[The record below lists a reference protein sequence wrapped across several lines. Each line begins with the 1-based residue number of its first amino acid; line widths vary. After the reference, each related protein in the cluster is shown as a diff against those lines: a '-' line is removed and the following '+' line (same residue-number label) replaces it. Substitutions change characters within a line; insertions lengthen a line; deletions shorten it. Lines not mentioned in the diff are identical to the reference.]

1 MSNRTIRSRAKS
13 RYDQA
18 LGPNTEENY
27 SNQHFGSNT
36 SLPPVLATPDN
47 FHNCEEQNEGRAA
60 QSVPPMPPKLP
71 LDFTVITG
79 IRPASLTNIIGLN
92 AQGGIQ
98 KETSAMLS
106 PGQPEQCTAPRS
118 WASAKMY
125 IQKNNGLVA
134 ANNQPAETC
143 KLSDTVSDYPICK
156 PKIEE
161 EVTLVARLALAGRIV
176 YRSPYNYC
184 TFRKFNHYRYFREP
198 IVFHA
203 FALRVG
209 VCNV

>member
-1 MSNRTIRSRAKS
+1 MSNRTIRSRAKNQC
-13 RYDQA
+13 DQA
-18 LGPNTEENY
+18 LGSNTEEIY
-27 SNQHFGSNT
+27 SKPHSGSNT
-36 SLPPVLATPDN
+36 SGPPALATPDI
-47 FHNCEEQNEGRAA
+47 FHNCEEPNEGIAE
-60 QSVPPMPPKLP
+60 QSVQPLPPNLP
-71 LDFTVITG
+71 QDFTVITG

-161 EVTLVARLALAGRIV
+161 EVTLVARLALAGSIV
-176 YRSPYNYC
+176 HRSPYNYC
-184 TFRKFNHYRYFREP
+184 TFRKFNHHRCCRKP
-198 IVFHA
+198 IVFHV
-203 FALRVG
+203 FVLRVE